1 MASAKQVVLTDK
13 APAPIPVLSQGIV
26 YNGIVYCSGQVGMD
40 PATGKLVEGTV
51 QDRTAQIFRNLSAV
65 LEKAGSS
72 LEKAIKVNVFLAN
85 MEDFAAMNEIYGQ
98 FLSQEPKPVRT
109 CVAVKSLPLGTDVEI
124 ECSAYI

>member
-13 APAPIPVLSQGIV
+13 APPPIPVLSQGIIH
-26 YNGIVYCSGQVGMD
+26 NGIVYCSGQVGMD

-72 LEKAIKVNVFLAN
+72 LDKAIKVNVFLAN
-85 MEDFAAMNEIYGQ
+85 MEDFAAMNEIYAQ
-98 FLSQEPKPVRT
+98 FLSKEPKPVRT
-109 CVAVKSLPLGTDVEI
+109 CVSVKALPLGTDVEI

>member
-1 MASAKQVVLTDK
+1 MSAKQVVLTDK
-13 APAPIPVLSQGIV
+13 APAPLPVLSQGIIH
-26 YNGIVYCSGQVGMD
+26 NGIVYCSGQVGID
-40 PATGKLVEGTV
+40 PASNQMVEGTV

-72 LEKAIKVNVFLAN
+72 LEKVIKVNVFLAN
-85 MEDFAAMNEIYGQ
+85 MDDFSAMNEIYSQ
-98 FLSQEPKPVRT
+98 FLNQEPKPVRT

>member
-51 QDRTAQIFRNLSAV
+51 QDRTVCCLLST
-65 LEKAGSS
+65 
-72 LEKAIKVNVFLAN
+72 I
-85 MEDFAAMNEIYGQ
+85 
-98 FLSQEPKPVRT
+98 
-109 CVAVKSLPLGTDVEI
+109 
-124 ECSAYI
+124 

>member
-26 YNGIVYCSGQVGMD
+26 HNGIVYCSGQVGMD

-85 MEDFAAMNEIYGQ
+85 MEDFAAMNEIYAQ

-109 CVAVKSLPLGTDVEI
+109 CVAVKALPLGTDVEI

>member
-1 MASAKQVVLTDK
+1 MSAKQVVL
-13 APAPIPVLSQGIV
+13 PATTPVPLPVLSQGIIH
-26 YNGIVYCSGQVGMD
+26 NGIVYCSGQVGID
-40 PATGKLVEGTV
+40 PASNQMVEGTV

-72 LEKAIKVNVFLAN
+72 LEKVIKVNVFLAN
-85 MEDFAAMNEIYGQ
+85 MDDFSAMNEIYSQ
-98 FLSQEPKPVRT
+98 FLNQEPKPVRT